1 MISEALRLLRVFH
14 DLKQRE
20 LAEKLGISA
29 SHVSE
34 LEKGNR
40 TPSLEVIQKYA
51 DVFRIP
57 ASSIMFFSEG
67 IREAQTGAQTSST
80 AKSAIASKVIRF
92 LKLIESKAELD
103 GTS

>member
-1 MISEALRLLRVFH
+1 MISDALRLLRVFH

-20 LAEKLGISA
+20 LAEKLGISP
-29 SHVSE
+29 SYVSE

-40 TPSLEVIQKYA
+40 TPSLELIMKYA

-67 IREAQTGAQTSST
+67 IGSVQAGAPVSST
-80 AKSAIASKVIRF
+80 AKAAIASKVIGF
-92 LKLIESKAELD
+92 LQLIESRTELD
-103 GTS
+103 GVS